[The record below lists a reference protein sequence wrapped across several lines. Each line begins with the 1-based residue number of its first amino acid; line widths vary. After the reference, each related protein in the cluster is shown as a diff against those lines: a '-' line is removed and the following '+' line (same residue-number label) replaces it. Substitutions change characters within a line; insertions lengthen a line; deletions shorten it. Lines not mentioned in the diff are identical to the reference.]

1 MRTVD
6 KDLNVKVIFAAMNTA
21 WALVKIRSEK
31 NLGLYGIWPTEL
43 TSQLAVSHYVGSK

>member
-21 WALVKIRSEK
+21 WAVVKTRSEK
-31 NLGLYGIWPTEL
+31 IQACMGYD
-43 TSQLAVSHYVGSK
+43 QLS